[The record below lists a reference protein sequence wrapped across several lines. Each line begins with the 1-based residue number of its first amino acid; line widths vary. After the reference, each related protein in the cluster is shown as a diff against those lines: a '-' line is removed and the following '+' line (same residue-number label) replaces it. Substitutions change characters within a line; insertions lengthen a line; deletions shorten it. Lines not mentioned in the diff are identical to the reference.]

1 MGLFADWQA
10 SDAETINAIFSG
22 QKLEE
27 PTVQLTIVGGGLS
40 GLLLALKLS
49 REQSRLQGTIL
60 LVDAGTSLG
69 GRLLYSDSRVERIA
83 AEDDGEFFKQRRDS
97 SMQNGVSGPGFESID
112 PKGLEIMERHLRST
126 LSDDEIEFLDR
137 YCGEG
142 ELGTSEPSKTYF
154 VRREPVPWRAA
165 LGGSSD
171 TFTRKEA
178 EFLAELVKRAEN
190 EPDTE
195 AEASQRLRFIDSPA
209 WKEASA
215 ATKEGV
221 TPTLEA
227 LLGRSCLEASE
238 RDLFSGL
245 RAFSHL
251 ASEEPPAL
259 FRRNS
264 GVEFALELI
273 LRNRGVRLLTGT
285 RVTRLLQAKGG
296 AFEISLS
303 GRGGRLYPKVTS
315 SRVVLSV
322 PLISCFSFLP
332 RDLFTGTQSKSVLRS
347 PPSSLVTV
355 EYPKAIE
362 HAQVGME
369 ATLLPGSRFIFPTER
384 AMGLVNSAGNLLCY
398 GFLGYED
405 SLEAASVRESVGR
418 LRRAAARLLKEEAL
432 KGLSGQEALAS
443 KNAVAERVILLA
455 AARYLQIPVTSM
467 KDTRMG
473 AKGLY
478 YCGDGFTYSHNSWKN
493 IVDSVQ
499 DVTNHLM
506 KG

>member
-10 SDAETINAIFSG
+10 SEAETINTIFSN

-27 PTVQLTIVGGGLS
+27 PRAHLTIVGGGLS
-40 GLLLALKLS
+40 GILLALKLS
-49 REQSRLQGTIL
+49 REQSRIPGTIL
-60 LVDAGTSLG
+60 LVDAGTNLG
-69 GRLLYSDSRVERIA
+69 GRLLFSDARVERMA

-97 SMQNGVSGPGFESID
+97 GMQNGVSGPGFESVD
-112 PKGLEIMERHLRST
+112 PKGLEILERHLRSALT
-126 LSDDEIEFLDR
+126 DEELQFLDLI
-137 YCGEG
+137 CGESEG
-142 ELGTSEPSKTYF
+142 EAGEPSKTYF

-165 LGGSSD
+165 LSGSSD
-171 TFTRKEA
+171 AFTRKEA
-178 EFLAELVKRAEN
+178 EFLSELVRCAET
-190 EPDTE
+190 EPDNE
-195 AEASQRLRFIDSPA
+195 AEGAERIRFLESPV

-227 LLGRSCLEASE
+227 LLGRACLEAPQ

-251 ASEEPPAL
+251 ASEEPPSL

-264 GVEFALELI
+264 GIEFALELL
-273 LRNRGVRLLTGT
+273 LRSRGVRVLTGT
-285 RVTRLLQAKGG
+285 RVTRLVQGKNGE
-296 AFEISLS
+296 FELALS
-303 GRGGRLYPKVTS
+303 GRGGRLYPKIVS
-315 SRVVLSV
+315 SRVVLAV

-347 PPSSLVTV
+347 PPFSLVTV
-355 EYPKAIE
+355 EYPKAMA
-362 HAQVGME
+362 HAQVGLE
-369 ATLLPGSRFIFPTER
+369 TALLPGSRFIFPTER

-405 SLEAASVRESVGR
+405 SLEAASVRESVSR

-432 KGLSGQEALAS
+432 KGLSGQDALAS
-443 KNAVAERVILLA
+443 KNAVAERVILLS
-455 AARYLQIPVTSM
+455 AARYLQIPVASM

-499 DVTNHLM
+499 DVASHLM